1 MLRARLSPISTVD
14 DWIDTIY
21 IRDSDDG
28 TAFVLTGCTAELGI
42 RKIGEETI
50 TTVASTSGGEI
61 TFPATGY
68 LHWEV
73 LDADYEFDVGEYDVR
88 LKLVRDGYTTSIII
102 GTLPVIDGLES

>member
-14 DWIDTIY
+14 DWIETLY
-21 IRDSDDG
+21 IRDADDG
-28 TAFVLTGCTAELGI
+28 TAFDLTGCTAELGI

-50 TTVASTSGGEI
+50 TTVASTTDANI
-61 TFPATGY
+61 TFPDTGY

-88 LKLVRDGYTTSIII
+88 LKLERDGYTTSIII